1 MEKVKNKL
9 LGICIIISVLL
20 CSLVIC
26 CFSMQPALA
35 EEDYYTTED
44 YTNDDYLINS
54 DLKITQYADSMKHE
68 TQKYT
73 VLSKNF
79 SDNGLYTSTI
89 KYAGGVLVANNDDP
103 IVQII
108 PKSLFKQE
116 NDGIVYV
123 GREYG
128 FFIKT
133 EPWTDGVLLSTVSV
147 FDIINEYNEDYLKD
161 QVRFGVKNLFQREF
175 VYFEKTLDKIPTRYH
190 RILMGNTPYDKI
202 DKSVI
207 QYINIDKNSVMGK
220 VVPLPYFIANDNYIF
235 EEIQNYNMTNIYNM
249 VSVMNE
255 QHLNDGDEGYN
266 PAKDKGRFIIQQDT
280 EYSAKIHNV
289 AKKEDIL
296 AQYGEVGVSALFDVL
311 NFGIGH
317 LIPGYSEMTT
327 FVNIMADFTSVKY
340 QKTDYTD
347 KQFYFKPEYVTA
359 QGQIENTGRLS
370 RMAQS
375 TLCINKEKYGDGSFL
390 FYDRDNFFNSSYTL
404 GYTPVENEYGDGFKI
419 PWEARIRRGFVVEFT
434 NADDMSEVVTG
445 CNIHDFKKVSSD
457 REYKEFE
464 GIKDTKQVSILPD
477 GDNLFLYKARYT
489 GNHSFTTSG
498 AVSPVSIRVYR
509 VLGGGRYYDERF
521 IKVNE
526 NDLSYNVRLGE
537 GYNYIIRVVYNDK
550 NKSGQCDITADFAPK
565 ELTLGQNNVTIDR
578 DNLYFRFKCDKNVY
592 YDFQADNEIVN
603 FWYYDENLNQVIG
616 ANYKGK
622 EGEYV
627 YVRVM
632 RSNNNFYGPIKINV
646 TSFTSIDFKNTNNAT
661 NIPAFY
667 KYYWNNSNS
676 LPVPEKAGYIFEGW
690 WTSLYDFGELVNDN
704 NIEDFA
710 MPNLTLYAK
719 WRAIEYS
726 IKYVTNGDSEIEDGT
741 YITDHV
747 YELRKDTYKEDYVFY
762 GWYDNPEL
770 QGYKI
775 DILDENSIGDK
786 IFYARWVQDAF
797 RVNLN
802 VNKNY
807 TDGVPA
813 DIEQI
818 QLEIKYNQNYNL
830 PIPNASG
837 FTFIGWFNGNKK
849 YTNEYG
855 ESVGVFLEE
864 DDIDLIAI
872 WSRDKYFIKINA
884 DGSFKWLTQNG
895 ENFNFSDTKEYIEYN
910 KNLCPN
916 CNIKSQIEK
925 EGAQS
930 NAIKRY
936 LFKEG
941 HIFKN
946 MIFDKNDSSSLACW
960 HDIDNNFNDGDIIE
974 IFADYRVETNFKIY
988 LKNDE
993 TDAYTKILE
1002 ANYGDL
1008 LIFESFP
1015 TKTGYTFKEFIVDE
1029 NYEDKYNG
1037 KYVGTHLA
1045 PGLVFYTY
1053 NPNLAQTMPDLSI
1066 GVELDGSDIY
1076 LKAVYTPNEYAVNFA
1091 GTIENIDSLV
1101 VTFGK
1106 AYNSSNNN
1114 ALPIPTKTGYDFVG
1128 WYLDLNDETSKVTD
1142 EQGGTN
1148 SWNVA
1153 YDCTL
1158 QAKFNAIHYQVTL
1171 DFCGGIGEKDKVEVI
1186 FDKNMPNEIKAP
1198 TKTGYTFLGFFEELN
1213 GAGMQFYDNDMQ
1225 SVMQWT
1231 FTQSKTIYAYWQ
1243 AKTYTVTLDPQNGT
1257 AKTEIKVTYDQ
1268 PMPSGLKAPTKLGH
1282 EFMGYYLGY
1291 NDNGTYY
1298 YNSSM
1303 QSECNWDK
1311 DEDVTLYAY
1320 WYVYSINVNLF
1331 YNYVDENGVITTLDN
1346 SKFPLEGSQTHTVY
1360 VKEFKGYIFSSW
1372 EITARHSMY
1381 YKKIKL
1387 GSASSLKVTIETFDE
1402 VLGFYNISLSA
1413 IYDKDECIAEG
1424 SLITLADGSQ
1434 KAVEELSGSEE
1445 LLVWNMFTGK
1455 FDTAPILFID
1465 SDPKQIYEV
1474 INLYFSDGIS
1484 VKVISEHAFWDF
1496 NLNKYVFLR
1505 RDADKYIGHWFNK
1518 QTTDSSGNLAWGKVQ
1533 LVNVQVKDE
1542 ITTAYSP
1549 VTYSHLCYYVNGMLS
1564 MPGATEGLIN
1574 IFDIDSDT
1582 MTINKDKFNED
1593 INQYGLFTYE
1603 EFVEIVPVTEEIFN
1617 AFNGQY
1623 LKVAIGKGLITIDR
1637 LTNLF
1642 NRYFN

>member
-1 MEKVKNKL
+1 MKKGKNKL
-9 LGICIIISVLL
+9 LVICIIISVLL

-26 CFSMQPALA
+26 GFSMQPALA

-73 VLSKNF
+73 VLSRNF
-79 SDNGLYTSTI
+79 SDNGLYASTI

-116 NDGIVYV
+116 NDGKVYV
-123 GREYG
+123 GRDYG

-147 FDIINEYNEDYLKD
+147 FDITNELNEDYLKD
-161 QVRFGVKNLFQREF
+161 QVKFGVKNLFQREF

-207 QYINIDKNSVMGK
+207 QYINTDKNSVMGK

-266 PAKDKGRFIIQQDT
+266 STKDKGRYIIQQDT

-311 NFGIGH
+311 NLGIGH

-340 QKTDYTD
+340 QTTNYTD

-390 FYDRDNFFNSSYTL
+390 FYDRDDYFNSSYTL
-404 GYTPVENEYGDGFKI
+404 GYTPVENDYGGFKT

-457 REYKEFE
+457 RECKEFE
-464 GIKDTKQVSILPD
+464 GIKDTKQVSILPN
-477 GDNLFLYKARYT
+477 GDNLFMYKARYT

-578 DNLYFRFKCDKNVY
+578 DNLYFRFKCDRNAY
-592 YDFQADNEIVN
+592 YSFQSDNEIVG
-603 FWYYDENLNQVIG
+603 FWYYDENLNQIPVQS
-616 ANYKGK
+616 YPGK
-622 EGEYV
+622 EGKYV

-676 LPVPEKAGYIFEGW
+676 LPIPEKAGYIFEGW

-704 NIEDFA
+704 NIADFA

-726 IKYVTNGDSEIEDGT
+726 IKYVTNGGSEIEDGI

-775 DILDENSIGDK
+775 DILDKNSIGDK

-830 PIPNASG
+830 PIPNAIG

-864 DDIDLIAI
+864 DDIDLIAV

-895 ENFNFSDTKEYIEYN
+895 EDFNFSDTKEYIEYN

-916 CNIKSQIEK
+916 CNIKSQTEK
-925 EGAQS
+925 AGAQPDT
-930 NAIKRY
+930 IKRY

-960 HDIDNNFNDGDIIE
+960 HDIDNNFKDGDVIE

-988 LKNDE
+988 LKNEE

-1076 LKAVYTPNEYAVNFA
+1076 LKAVYTPNEYEVNFA
-1091 GTIENIDSLV
+1091 GTIENIDSLL

-1114 ALPIPTKTGYDFVG
+1114 ALPIPTKTGYDFAG
-1128 WYLDLNDETSKVTD
+1128 WYLDLNDETCKVTD
-1142 EQGGTN
+1142 EQGCTN

-1186 FDKNMPNEIKAP
+1186 FDKNMPSYIKVP

-1231 FTQSKTIYAYWQ
+1231 FTQSKTIYAHWQ

-1282 EFMGYYLGY
+1282 EFLGY
-1291 NDNGTYY
+1291 CSGYSGTGIRY

-1303 QSECNWDK
+1303 MSGNNWDI
-1311 DEDVTLYAY
+1311 DNNTTLYAD

-1331 YNYVDENGVITTLDN
+1331 YKYVDENGVITTLDN
-1346 SKFPLEGSQTHTVY
+1346 SKFSLEGSQTHTVY

-1372 EITARHSMY
+1372 EITARHSMN

-1387 GSASSLKVTIETFDE
+1387 GSSSSLKVTIETFDE
-1402 VLGFYNISLSA
+1402 VLGFYNILLSA
-1413 IYDKDECIAEG
+1413 LYNKDECIAEG

-1455 FDTAPILFID
+1455 FDTVPILFID

-1474 INLYFSDGIS
+1474 INLYFSDGTS

-1518 QTTDSSGNLAWGKVQ
+1518 QTTDSSGNLTWDKVQ

>member
-550 NKSGQCDITADFAPK
+550 NTIVDIV
-565 ELTLGQNNVTIDR
+565 G
-578 DNLYFRFKCDKNVY
+578 
-592 YDFQADNEIVN
+592 
-603 FWYYDENLNQVIG
+603 
-616 ANYKGK
+616 
-622 EGEYV
+622 
-627 YVRVM
+627 
-632 RSNNNFYGPIKINV
+632 
-646 TSFTSIDFKNTNNAT
+646 
-661 NIPAFY
+661 
-667 KYYWNNSNS
+667 
-676 LPVPEKAGYIFEGW
+676 
-690 WTSLYDFGELVNDN
+690 
-704 NIEDFA
+704 
-710 MPNLTLYAK
+710 
-719 WRAIEYS
+719 
-726 IKYVTNGDSEIEDGT
+726 
-741 YITDHV
+741 
-747 YELRKDTYKEDYVFY
+747 
-762 GWYDNPEL
+762 
-770 QGYKI
+770 
-775 DILDENSIGDK
+775 
-786 IFYARWVQDAF
+786 
-797 RVNLN
+797 N
-802 VNKNY
+802 VNAIMDFN
-807 TDGVPA
+807 DIFLSNPA
-813 DIEQI
+813 DI
-818 QLEIKYNQNYNL
+818 L
-830 PIPNASG
+830 
-837 FTFIGWFNGNKK
+837 
-849 YTNEYG
+849 
-855 ESVGVFLEE
+855 
-864 DDIDLIAI
+864 
-872 WSRDKYFIKINA
+872 
-884 DGSFKWLTQNG
+884 
-895 ENFNFSDTKEYIEYN
+895 
-910 KNLCPN
+910 
-916 CNIKSQIEK
+916 
-925 EGAQS
+925 
-930 NAIKRY
+930 
-936 LFKEG
+936 
-941 HIFKN
+941 
-946 MIFDKNDSSSLACW
+946 
-960 HDIDNNFNDGDIIE
+960 
-974 IFADYRVETNFKIY
+974 
-988 LKNDE
+988 
-993 TDAYTKILE
+993 
-1002 ANYGDL
+1002 
-1008 LIFESFP
+1008 
-1015 TKTGYTFKEFIVDE
+1015 
-1029 NYEDKYNG
+1029 
-1037 KYVGTHLA
+1037 
-1045 PGLVFYTY
+1045 
-1053 NPNLAQTMPDLSI
+1053 
-1066 GVELDGSDIY
+1066 
-1076 LKAVYTPNEYAVNFA
+1076 
-1091 GTIENIDSLV
+1091 
-1101 VTFGK
+1101 
-1106 AYNSSNNN
+1106 
-1114 ALPIPTKTGYDFVG
+1114 
-1128 WYLDLNDETSKVTD
+1128 
-1142 EQGGTN
+1142 
-1148 SWNVA
+1148 
-1153 YDCTL
+1153 
-1158 QAKFNAIHYQVTL
+1158 
-1171 DFCGGIGEKDKVEVI
+1171 
-1186 FDKNMPNEIKAP
+1186 
-1198 TKTGYTFLGFFEELN
+1198 
-1213 GAGMQFYDNDMQ
+1213 
-1225 SVMQWT
+1225 
-1231 FTQSKTIYAYWQ
+1231 
-1243 AKTYTVTLDPQNGT
+1243 
-1257 AKTEIKVTYDQ
+1257 
-1268 PMPSGLKAPTKLGH
+1268 
-1282 EFMGYYLGY
+1282 
-1291 NDNGTYY
+1291 
-1298 YNSSM
+1298 
-1303 QSECNWDK
+1303 
-1311 DEDVTLYAY
+1311 
-1320 WYVYSINVNLF
+1320 
-1331 YNYVDENGVITTLDN
+1331 
-1346 SKFPLEGSQTHTVY
+1346 
-1360 VKEFKGYIFSSW
+1360 
-1372 EITARHSMY
+1372 
-1381 YKKIKL
+1381 
-1387 GSASSLKVTIETFDE
+1387 
-1402 VLGFYNISLSA
+1402 
-1413 IYDKDECIAEG
+1413 
-1424 SLITLADGSQ
+1424 
-1434 KAVEELSGSEE
+1434 
-1445 LLVWNMFTGK
+1445 
-1455 FDTAPILFID
+1455 
-1465 SDPKQIYEV
+1465 
-1474 INLYFSDGIS
+1474 
-1484 VKVISEHAFWDF
+1484 
-1496 NLNKYVFLR
+1496 
-1505 RDADKYIGHWFNK
+1505 
-1518 QTTDSSGNLAWGKVQ
+1518 
-1533 LVNVQVKDE
+1533 
-1542 ITTAYSP
+1542 
-1549 VTYSHLCYYVNGMLS
+1549 
-1564 MPGATEGLIN
+1564 
-1574 IFDIDSDT
+1574 
-1582 MTINKDKFNED
+1582 
-1593 INQYGLFTYE
+1593 
-1603 EFVEIVPVTEEIFN
+1603 
-1617 AFNGQY
+1617 
-1623 LKVAIGKGLITIDR
+1623 
-1637 LTNLF
+1637 
-1642 NRYFN
+1642 

>member
-1 MEKVKNKL
+1 M
-9 LGICIIISVLL
+9 
-20 CSLVIC
+20 
-26 CFSMQPALA
+26 
-35 EEDYYTTED
+35 
-44 YTNDDYLINS
+44 
-54 DLKITQYADSMKHE
+54 
-68 TQKYT
+68 
-73 VLSKNF
+73 
-79 SDNGLYTSTI
+79 
-89 KYAGGVLVANNDDP
+89 ANNDDP

-123 GREYG
+123 GRDYG

-133 EPWTDGVLLSTVSV
+133 EPWADGVLLSTVSV
-147 FDIINEYNEDYLKD
+147 FDITNEVDKNYLKD
-161 QVRFGVKNLFQREF
+161 QVKFGVKNLFQREF

-266 PAKDKGRFIIQQDT
+266 STKDKGRYIIQQDT

-311 NFGIGH
+311 NLGIGH

-340 QKTDYTD
+340 QTTNYTD

-390 FYDRDNFFNSSYTL
+390 FYDRDDYFNSSYTL
-404 GYTPVENEYGDGFKI
+404 GYTPVENDYGGFKT

-457 REYKEFE
+457 RECKEFE
-464 GIKDTKQVSILPD
+464 GIKDTKQVSILPN
-477 GDNLFLYKARYT
+477 GDNLFMYKARYT

-578 DNLYFRFKCDKNVY
+578 DNLYFRFKCDRNAY
-592 YDFQADNEIVN
+592 YSFQSDNEIVG
-603 FWYYDENLNQVIG
+603 FWYYDENLNQIPVQS
-616 ANYKGK
+616 YPGK
-622 EGEYV
+622 EGKYV

-676 LPVPEKAGYIFEGW
+676 LPIPEKAGYIFEGW

-704 NIEDFA
+704 NIADFA

-726 IKYVTNGDSEIEDGT
+726 IKYVTNGGSEIEDGI

-775 DILDENSIGDK
+775 DILDKNSIGDK

-830 PIPNASG
+830 PIPNAIG

-864 DDIDLIAI
+864 DDIDLIAV

-895 ENFNFSDTKEYIEYN
+895 EDFNFSDTKEYIEYN

-930 NAIKRY
+930 NAIKKY

-1114 ALPIPTKTGYDFVG
+1114 ALPIPTKTGYDFAG
-1128 WYLDLNDETSKVTD
+1128 WYLDLNDETCKVTD
-1142 EQGGTN
+1142 EQGCTN

-1186 FDKNMPNEIKAP
+1186 FDKNMPSYIKVP

-1231 FTQSKTIYAYWQ
+1231 FTQSKTIYAHWQ

-1257 AKTEIKVTYDQ
+1257 KGTVITVTYDQ
-1268 PMPSGLKAPTKLGH
+1268 PMPSGLEAPTRTGYN
-1282 EFMGYYLGY
+1282 FQGYYSSYDG
-1291 NDNGTYY
+1291 NGTNYY
-1298 YNSSM
+1298 DSKMKTKN
-1303 QSECNWDK
+1303 NWNIDSHI
-1311 DEDVTLYAY
+1311 TLYAY
-1320 WYVYSINVNLF
+1320 WEIMYIEIGVSHIVGKIAPGESNIIEFLGGYALKVNYNSTVTITAPNYDGYVFSQWIIRGGRPKIQKALVETYS
-1331 YNYVDENGVITTLDN
+1331 T
-1346 SKFPLEGSQTHTVY
+1346 SQTITISY
-1360 VKEFKGYIFSSW
+1360 SYIKEKLFGY
-1372 EITARHSMY
+1372 
-1381 YKKIKL
+1381 
-1387 GSASSLKVTIETFDE
+1387 SAKDLYAK
-1402 VLGFYNISLSA
+1402 YSA
-1413 IYDKDECIAEG
+1413 DSCVAEG

-1474 INLYFSDGIS
+1474 INLYFSDGTS

-1518 QTTDSSGNLAWGKVQ
+1518 QTTDSSGNLTWDKVQ

>member
-1 MEKVKNKL
+1 MLFRSDNNNQILNNVNLDKDKIYYIEFEALNNKIVGKKAFEMGTFGLKVKFVPKEIN
-9 LGICIIISVLL
+9 LG
-20 CSLVIC
+20 
-26 CFSMQPALA
+26 
-35 EEDYYTTED
+35 E
-44 YTNDDYLINS
+44 
-54 DLKITQYADSMKHE
+54 
-68 TQKYT
+68 
-73 VLSKNF
+73 
-79 SDNGLYTSTI
+79 
-89 KYAGGVLVANNDDP
+89 NN
-103 IVQII
+103 IE
-108 PKSLFKQE
+108 LTF
-116 NDGIVYV
+116 
-123 GREYG
+123 
-128 FFIKT
+128 
-133 EPWTDGVLLSTVSV
+133 
-147 FDIINEYNEDYLKD
+147 
-161 QVRFGVKNLFQREF
+161 
-175 VYFEKTLDKIPTRYH
+175 
-190 RILMGNTPYDKI
+190 
-202 DKSVI
+202 
-207 QYINIDKNSVMGK
+207 
-220 VVPLPYFIANDNYIF
+220 NDNC
-235 EEIQNYNMTNIYNM
+235 
-249 VSVMNE
+249 
-255 QHLNDGDEGYN
+255 
-266 PAKDKGRFIIQQDT
+266 
-280 EYSAKIHNV
+280 
-289 AKKEDIL
+289 
-296 AQYGEVGVSALFDVL
+296 
-311 NFGIGH
+311 
-317 LIPGYSEMTT
+317 
-327 FVNIMADFTSVKY
+327 
-340 QKTDYTD
+340 
-347 KQFYFKPEYVTA
+347 FK
-359 QGQIENTGRLS
+359 
-370 RMAQS
+370 
-375 TLCINKEKYGDGSFL
+375 
-390 FYDRDNFFNSSYTL
+390 
-404 GYTPVENEYGDGFKI
+404 FK
-419 PWEARIRRGFVVEFT
+419 A
-434 NADDMSEVVTG
+434 
-445 CNIHDFKKVSSD
+445 
-457 REYKEFE
+457 
-464 GIKDTKQVSILPD
+464 
-477 GDNLFLYKARYT
+477 
-489 GNHSFTTSG
+489 
-498 AVSPVSIRVYR
+498 
-509 VLGGGRYYDERF
+509 
-521 IKVNE
+521 
-526 NDLSYNVRLGE
+526 
-537 GYNYIIRVVYNDK
+537 
-550 NKSGQCDITADFAPK
+550 
-565 ELTLGQNNVTIDR
+565 
-578 DNLYFRFKCDKNVY
+578 DKNVY
-592 YDFQADNEIVN
+592 YRFCFDNTNCEYQLLDKELNLIEKIDNEKIVALEKDKIYYVKIDRKISAIDFTNITIKDEVHITFENTDKITN
-603 FWYYDENLNQVIG
+603 F
-616 ANYKGK
+616 
-622 EGEYV
+622 
-627 YVRVM
+627 
-632 RSNNNFYGPIKINV
+632 NNKLIYSFLDNTTLPNNINV
-646 TSFTSIDFKNTNNAT
+646 D
-661 NIPAFY
+661 
-667 KYYWNNSNS
+667 
-676 LPVPEKAGYIFEGW
+676 GYIFEGW
-690 WTSLYDFGELVNDN
+690 WTSLYDFGELVTDN
-704 NIEDFA
+704 NIANLAIPD
-710 MPNLTLYAK
+710 LTLYAK
-719 WRAIEYS
+719 WTAIEYVVE
-726 IKYVTNGDSEIEDGT
+726 YVTNGGSEIDNGK
-741 YITDHV
+741 YIIEHI
-747 YELRKDTYKEDYVFY
+747 YELRTDTSKDGYVFG
-762 GWYDNPEL
+762 GWFDNAEL
-770 QGYKI
+770 
-775 DILDENSIGDK
+775 EGDK
-786 IFYARWVQDAF
+786 IERIEKGSIGNRTYYAKWIKEKF
-797 RVNLN
+797 TINLN
-802 VNKNY
+802 VNSNY
-807 TDGVPA
+807 TDFISA
-813 DIEQI
+813 EIESAKS
-818 QLEIKYNQNYNL
+818 EIFYNQSYSL
-830 PIPNASG
+830 PVPHIKG
-837 FTFIGWFNGNKK
+837 FIFIGWFDANNQNVK

-855 ESVGVFLEE
+855 DSLDIYLDEK
-864 DDIDLIAI
+864 DIDLIAI
-872 WSRDKYFIKINA
+872 WSREKYYIQININ
-884 DGSFKWLTQNG
+884 GHYKWLTQNG
-895 ENFNFSDTKEYIEYN
+895 EDFNFSDTKEYIEYN

-925 EGAQS
+925 AGVQS
-930 NAIKRY
+930 DAIKRY

-960 HDIDNNFNDGDIIE
+960 HDIDNNFSDGDIIE

-1106 AYNSSNNN
+1106 AYNISNNN
-1114 ALPIPTKTGYDFVG
+1114 ALPIPTKTGYDFAG

-1158 QAKFNAIHYQVTL
+1158 HAKFNAIHYQVTL
-1171 DFCGGIGEKDKVEVI
+1171 DFCGGIGEKDKVEVVY
-1186 FDKNMPNEIKAP
+1186 DNNMPSYIKVP

-1231 FTQSKTIYAYWQ
+1231 FTQSKTIYAHWQ

-1257 AKTEIKVTYDQ
+1257 KGTVITVTYDQ
-1268 PMPSGLKAPTKLGH
+1268 PMPSGLEAPTKLGH
-1282 EFMGYYLGY
+1282 EFMGYYSGY
-1291 NDNGTYY
+1291 NGTGIQY

-1303 QSECNWDK
+1303 MSGNNWDI
-1311 DEDVTLYAY
+1311 DNNTTLYAF

-1474 INLYFSDGIS
+1474 INLYFSDGTS